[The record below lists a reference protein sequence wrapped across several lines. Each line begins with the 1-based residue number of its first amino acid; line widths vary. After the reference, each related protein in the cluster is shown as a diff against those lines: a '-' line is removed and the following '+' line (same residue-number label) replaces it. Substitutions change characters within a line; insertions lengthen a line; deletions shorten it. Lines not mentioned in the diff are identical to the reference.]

1 MTISQEQIRAY
12 TNQLESEEKTAA
24 TVEKYVRSAYRFAAW
39 LGERELSKE
48 LVVEYKATLKSAAA
62 TVNGVISAVN
72 SLLTFLGHPVWKVK
86 PVKSQRRTYR
96 PKEKN
101 LTKEEYERLI
111 RTAET
116 IGNERLARIVETL
129 GCTGMRV
136 SELRF
141 LTLEALEGREMTIC
155 NKGKMRT
162 ILLTTDLVRKLKRY
176 CKARG
181 IKSGAVFVSRNGV
194 PLARTQIWAEIKRLC
209 KKAGVDPHKG
219 FPHNLRHLFA
229 VIHYRLHRDLVKLAD
244 ILGHSNVNTTR
255 IYLLD
260 TGDEHRRQLEAMG
273 MVIQEEPPAREP
285 KAAELYRIGVLYGCS
300 VSPPPTII

>member
-1 MTISQEQIRAY
+1 MTNDIVIAY
-12 TNQLESEEKTAA
+12 TNWLITEERSAA
-24 TVEKYVRSAYRFAAW
+24 TVEKYLRNVTAFLEW
-39 LGERELSKE
+39 LGEESLTKE
-48 LVVEYKATLKSAAA
+48 AVIRFKATLSGQPS
-62 TVNGVISAVN
+62 TVNGVIASVN
-72 SLLTFLGHPVWKVK
+72 SLLTFLGHPDWKVK

-96 PKEKN
+96 SKEKN

-116 IGNERLARIVETL
+116 IGNERLARIVEAL
-129 GCTGMRV
+129 GSTGMRV

-162 ILLTTDLVRKLKRY
+162 ILLTADLVRKLKRY

-181 IKSGAVFVSRNGV
+181 IKDGAVFVSRNGV
-194 PLARTQIWAEIKRLC
+194 PLARTQIWTEIKRLC
-209 KKAGVDPHKG
+209 EKAGVDPQKG

-229 VIHYRLHRDLVKLAD
+229 VIHYRLHRDIVKLAD

-255 IYLLD
+255 IYLID

-285 KAAELYRIGVLYGCS
+285 KATKLYRIGVLYGCA
-300 VSPPPTII
+300 VSPPPSFG